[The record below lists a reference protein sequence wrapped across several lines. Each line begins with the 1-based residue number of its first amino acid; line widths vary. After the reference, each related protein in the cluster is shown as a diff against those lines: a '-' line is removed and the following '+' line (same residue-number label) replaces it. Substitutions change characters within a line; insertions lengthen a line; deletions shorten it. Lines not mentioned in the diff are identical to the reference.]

1 MKKSLVILSIL
12 LLIQSVSVSLF
23 AQDGTRLIPRN
34 AYEMREDITSF
45 TVPEG
50 IETIGGWAFAH
61 CRNMK
66 TIDFPQS
73 LKTIDDYAFY
83 GCDALESVVI
93 PVGVTMIENNAF
105 LYCEGL
111 KSVVIPEGV
120 SVIEFQTFRHCHD
133 LTSVTIP
140 KSVRKIRFGA
150 FECCGKLESIVIPE
164 GVVSIGSNC
173 FGGCGSLKSIDIP
186 SSVTEIADNAF
197 FDCVSLKTVNMP
209 DGELKEKV
217 LAYLSKIQNEEKHG
231 YSDGHEWV
239 DLGLSVKWAT
249 CNVGAD
255 SPESLG
261 DYFDGNGDAA
271 HDEWGG
277 GWRTPTLE
285 EWEELLDKCEMSE
298 TMHGGVRGYKFAS
311 KTNNNSI
318 FLPCGGFK
326 CSEEPEA
333 TGMMGRYRTGSSDTF
348 KLVNMAFGI
357 SGSPDEGVSVR
368 AVYK

>member
-1 MKKSLVILSIL
+1 
-12 LLIQSVSVSLF
+12 
-23 AQDGTRLIPRN
+23 
-34 AYEMREDITSF
+34 
-45 TVPEG
+45 
-50 IETIGGWAFAH
+50 
-61 CRNMK
+61 
-66 TIDFPQS
+66 
-73 LKTIDDYAFY
+73 
-83 GCDALESVVI
+83 
-93 PVGVTMIENNAF
+93 
-105 LYCEGL
+105 
-111 KSVVIPEGV
+111 
-120 SVIEFQTFRHCHD
+120 
-133 LTSVTIP
+133 
-140 KSVRKIRFGA
+140 
-150 FECCGKLESIVIPE
+150 
-164 GVVSIGSNC
+164 
-173 FGGCGSLKSIDIP
+173 
-186 SSVTEIADNAF
+186 
-197 FDCVSLKTVNMP
+197 MP

-239 DLGLSVKWAT
+239 DLGPSGTLWAT

-277 GWRTPTLE
+277 GWCTPTLE

-326 CSEEPEA
+326 RSEEPEA